1 MQRLL
6 LALMVMVLVVAA
18 CGGGDGSS
26 SQDDAVDAA
35 SEAVETGGDGSGA
48 TASVQVGGDSYEFS
62 GATDCFP
69 DGPAGVAIRFDD
81 GDDFVSLNQAGDIT
95 LVRARLEGTEYA
107 DNGSPDSPVVSGSNV
122 TWSGEMG
129 GDGESYDVQMSF
141 SC

>member
-1 MQRLL
+1 MRRLL
-6 LALMVMVLVVAA
+6 LVLMVMALVVAA
-18 CGGGDGSS
+18 CGGGDDSS
-26 SQDDAVDAA
+26 LQGD
-35 SEAVETGGDGSGA
+35 AVETGGDGSGA
-48 TASVQVGGDSYEFS
+48 TASVRVGGNSYEFS

-69 DGPAGVAIRFDD
+69 DGPAGVAIRFDH

-129 GDGESYDVQMSF
+129 GDGETYDVQMSF
-141 SC
+141 GC